1 MTDAAGMPLAI
12 GQLETVRWPSVDSS
26 ALPQE
31 DTR

>member
-1 MTDAAGMPLAI
+1 MTGAAGVPVAI
-12 GQLETVRWPSVDSS
+12 GQLATVRWPSVDSS